1 MKKLLFVLASLTITI
16 MLCACGGGGGL
27 FSKATPTPIP
37 VIDPSTLITADDV
50 AAMTGYYPVLESGA
64 VKYDG
69 NTATALYVSD
79 PMGQDPVEITVHQ
92 YNEEVPIVNVWYDY
106 DTDRAYRSSAEEIAN
121 LGETAFIAF
130 PSINIYDRG
139 CYVRITAGSGSDEN
153 QRNLLL
159 NLAYTAI
166 PRLEEIMPSVSQ
178 EDAAGAIVQK

>member
-1 MKKLLFVLASLTITI
+1 MKKLLFVLASLGLTI
-16 MLCACGGGGGL
+16 MLCSCSGEGGL
-27 FSKATPTPIP
+27 FAKPTPTPIP
-37 VIDPSTLITADDV
+37 VVDPSALITADDV
-50 AAMTGYYPVLESGA
+50 AAATGYWPVLEGGA

-79 PMGQDPVEITVHQ
+79 PMGQDPVEITVQQ

-106 DTDRAYRSSAEEIAN
+106 DTDRAYRSSAEEIAA

-130 PSINIYDRG
+130 PSINIYERG
-139 CYVRITAGSGSDEN
+139 CYISITAGSGSDEN

-166 PRLEEIMPSVSQ
+166 PRFEEIMGPVSQ
-178 EDAAGAIVQK
+178 EDAQAK

>member
-1 MKKLLFVLASLTITI
+1 MKKLLFVLATLAGVI
-16 MLCACGGGGGL
+16 MMCSCGGGGGL

-37 VIDPSTLITADDV
+37 VVDPSVLITADDV
-50 AAMTGYYPVLESGA
+50 AAATGYFPVLEGGA

-79 PMGQDPVEITVHQ
+79 PLGQDPVEITVQQ
-92 YNEEVPIVNVWYDY
+92 YNEEVPVVNVWYDY

-139 CYVRITAGSGSDEN
+139 CYIRITAGSGADEN

-159 NLAYTAI
+159 NLAYIAI
-166 PRLEEIMPSVSQ
+166 PRFEEIMEPVKQSDTDV
-178 EDAAGAIVQK
+178 VQK